1 MAEPSRKLSSEEV
14 NALMEGLK
22 SGDLS
27 ASTTIKDGKEVE
39 FKTFQFGS
47 DDLSLLGDYYALRLI
62 NERFAR
68 TVRSVFLPL
77 LRVQPRIS
85 SFPPEVKSYEEYSS
99 GLDAFMSMTN
109 SRIDELRGSMLTVLP
124 PNFVNLCTSS
134 RYGGKLEVSETNR
147 TEFTSTEEKIIEV
160 VNEGIAKVLEQS
172 WKDLTPITIKFHS
185 REQNPQFAAFVES
198 SDLIIV
204 CSFVMQLP
212 KVDSMS
218 FDIVYPLQTLKP
230 VSSLL
235 RSRVQSDVV
244 ESSLSWRDKLE
255 KAVLEVPLKVQSNLS
270 EPVVS
275 MSKLLRIKEGDTLN
289 INVDDTVDF
298 YVSNQKYFKAEMG
311 EVKGNASVK
320 LTKRLKTKEKK
331 MNAETAQE
339 EKKETP
345 TEEVKE
351 NTPEEA
357 KVEGEDKTN
366 SDQKDKVAKQGSA
379 AVNNLRVL
387 ENIEVR
393 LTVEVGNTEIKIKD
407 LLRLN
412 EGSVVELERL
422 AGEPLDILAN
432 GTKIAKGE
440 VVMVGEKFG
449 IRFTEVADPE
459 ELIRKS
465 LVPFI

>member
-1 MAEPSRKLSSEEV
+1 MVEPSRKLSSEEV

-27 ASTTIKDGKEVE
+27 ASTTIKDGKEIE
-39 FKTFQFGS
+39 YKTFQFGS

-124 PNFVNLCTSS
+124 PNIVNLCTSS

-244 ESSLSWRDKLE
+244 ETNLSWRDKLE

-320 LTKRLKTKEKK
+320 LTKRLK
-331 MNAETAQE
+331 N
-339 EKKETP
+339 
-345 TEEVKE
+345 
-351 NTPEEA
+351 
-357 KVEGEDKTN
+357 
-366 SDQKDKVAKQGSA
+366 
-379 AVNNLRVL
+379 
-387 ENIEVR
+387 
-393 LTVEVGNTEIKIKD
+393 
-407 LLRLN
+407 
-412 EGSVVELERL
+412 
-422 AGEPLDILAN
+422 
-432 GTKIAKGE
+432 
-440 VVMVGEKFG
+440 
-449 IRFTEVADPE
+449 
-459 ELIRKS
+459 
-465 LVPFI
+465 

>member
-1 MAEPSRKLSSEEV
+1 MVEPSRKLSSEEV

-27 ASTTIKDGKEVE
+27 ASTTIKDGKEIE
-39 FKTFQFGS
+39 YKTFQFGS

-244 ESSLSWRDKLE
+244 ETNLSWRDKLE

-320 LTKRLKTKEKK
+320 LTKRLKH
-331 MNAETAQE
+331 
-339 EKKETP
+339 
-345 TEEVKE
+345 
-351 NTPEEA
+351 
-357 KVEGEDKTN
+357 
-366 SDQKDKVAKQGSA
+366 
-379 AVNNLRVL
+379 
-387 ENIEVR
+387 
-393 LTVEVGNTEIKIKD
+393 
-407 LLRLN
+407 
-412 EGSVVELERL
+412 
-422 AGEPLDILAN
+422 
-432 GTKIAKGE
+432 
-440 VVMVGEKFG
+440 
-449 IRFTEVADPE
+449 
-459 ELIRKS
+459 
-465 LVPFI
+465 

>member
-244 ESSLSWRDKLE
+244 ESSLTWRDKLE

-320 LTKRLKTKEKK
+320 LTKRLK
-331 MNAETAQE
+331 N
-339 EKKETP
+339 
-345 TEEVKE
+345 
-351 NTPEEA
+351 
-357 KVEGEDKTN
+357 
-366 SDQKDKVAKQGSA
+366 
-379 AVNNLRVL
+379 
-387 ENIEVR
+387 
-393 LTVEVGNTEIKIKD
+393 
-407 LLRLN
+407 
-412 EGSVVELERL
+412 
-422 AGEPLDILAN
+422 
-432 GTKIAKGE
+432 
-440 VVMVGEKFG
+440 
-449 IRFTEVADPE
+449 
-459 ELIRKS
+459 
-465 LVPFI
+465 

>member
-27 ASTTIKDGKEVE
+27 ASTTIKDGKEIE

-244 ESSLSWRDKLE
+244 ESSLTWRDKLE
-255 KAVLEVPLKVQSNLS
+255 KAVLEVHLKVQSNLS

-320 LTKRLKTKEKK
+320 LTKRLKH
-331 MNAETAQE
+331 
-339 EKKETP
+339 
-345 TEEVKE
+345 
-351 NTPEEA
+351 
-357 KVEGEDKTN
+357 
-366 SDQKDKVAKQGSA
+366 
-379 AVNNLRVL
+379 
-387 ENIEVR
+387 
-393 LTVEVGNTEIKIKD
+393 
-407 LLRLN
+407 
-412 EGSVVELERL
+412 
-422 AGEPLDILAN
+422 
-432 GTKIAKGE
+432 
-440 VVMVGEKFG
+440 
-449 IRFTEVADPE
+449 
-459 ELIRKS
+459 
-465 LVPFI
+465 

>member
-27 ASTTIKDGKEVE
+27 ASTTIKDGKEIE

-244 ESSLSWRDKLE
+244 ESSLTWRDKLE

-275 MSKLLRIKEGDTLN
+275 MPKLLRIKEGDTLN

-320 LTKRLKTKEKK
+320 LTKRLKH
-331 MNAETAQE
+331 
-339 EKKETP
+339 
-345 TEEVKE
+345 
-351 NTPEEA
+351 
-357 KVEGEDKTN
+357 
-366 SDQKDKVAKQGSA
+366 
-379 AVNNLRVL
+379 
-387 ENIEVR
+387 
-393 LTVEVGNTEIKIKD
+393 
-407 LLRLN
+407 
-412 EGSVVELERL
+412 
-422 AGEPLDILAN
+422 
-432 GTKIAKGE
+432 
-440 VVMVGEKFG
+440 
-449 IRFTEVADPE
+449 
-459 ELIRKS
+459 
-465 LVPFI
+465 

>member
-320 LTKRLKTKEKK
+320 LTKRLK
-331 MNAETAQE
+331 N
-339 EKKETP
+339 
-345 TEEVKE
+345 
-351 NTPEEA
+351 
-357 KVEGEDKTN
+357 
-366 SDQKDKVAKQGSA
+366 
-379 AVNNLRVL
+379 
-387 ENIEVR
+387 
-393 LTVEVGNTEIKIKD
+393 
-407 LLRLN
+407 
-412 EGSVVELERL
+412 
-422 AGEPLDILAN
+422 
-432 GTKIAKGE
+432 
-440 VVMVGEKFG
+440 
-449 IRFTEVADPE
+449 
-459 ELIRKS
+459 
-465 LVPFI
+465 

>member
-1 MAEPSRKLSSEEV
+1 
-14 NALMEGLK
+14 MEGLK

-27 ASTTIKDGKEVE
+27 ASTTIKDGKEIE

-244 ESSLSWRDKLE
+244 ESSLTWRDKLE

-270 EPVVS
+270 EPLVS

-320 LTKRLKTKEKK
+320 LTKRLKH
-331 MNAETAQE
+331 
-339 EKKETP
+339 
-345 TEEVKE
+345 
-351 NTPEEA
+351 
-357 KVEGEDKTN
+357 
-366 SDQKDKVAKQGSA
+366 
-379 AVNNLRVL
+379 
-387 ENIEVR
+387 
-393 LTVEVGNTEIKIKD
+393 
-407 LLRLN
+407 
-412 EGSVVELERL
+412 
-422 AGEPLDILAN
+422 
-432 GTKIAKGE
+432 
-440 VVMVGEKFG
+440 
-449 IRFTEVADPE
+449 
-459 ELIRKS
+459 
-465 LVPFI
+465 

>member
-1 MAEPSRKLSSEEV
+1 MVEPSRKLSSEEV

-27 ASTTIKDGKEVE
+27 ASTTIKDGKEIE
-39 FKTFQFGS
+39 YKTFQFGS

-244 ESSLSWRDKLE
+244 ETILSWRDKLE

-320 LTKRLKTKEKK
+320 LTKRLK
-331 MNAETAQE
+331 N
-339 EKKETP
+339 
-345 TEEVKE
+345 
-351 NTPEEA
+351 
-357 KVEGEDKTN
+357 
-366 SDQKDKVAKQGSA
+366 
-379 AVNNLRVL
+379 
-387 ENIEVR
+387 
-393 LTVEVGNTEIKIKD
+393 
-407 LLRLN
+407 
-412 EGSVVELERL
+412 
-422 AGEPLDILAN
+422 
-432 GTKIAKGE
+432 
-440 VVMVGEKFG
+440 
-449 IRFTEVADPE
+449 
-459 ELIRKS
+459 
-465 LVPFI
+465 

>member
-27 ASTTIKDGKEVE
+27 ASTTIKDGKEIE

-172 WKDLTPITIKFHS
+172 WRDLTPITIKFHS

-289 INVDDTVDF
+289 INVDDKVDF

-320 LTKRLKTKEKK
+320 LTKRLKH
-331 MNAETAQE
+331 
-339 EKKETP
+339 
-345 TEEVKE
+345 
-351 NTPEEA
+351 
-357 KVEGEDKTN
+357 
-366 SDQKDKVAKQGSA
+366 
-379 AVNNLRVL
+379 
-387 ENIEVR
+387 
-393 LTVEVGNTEIKIKD
+393 
-407 LLRLN
+407 
-412 EGSVVELERL
+412 
-422 AGEPLDILAN
+422 
-432 GTKIAKGE
+432 
-440 VVMVGEKFG
+440 
-449 IRFTEVADPE
+449 
-459 ELIRKS
+459 
-465 LVPFI
+465 

>member
-1 MAEPSRKLSSEEV
+1 MVEPSRKLSSEEV

-27 ASTTIKDGKEVE
+27 ASTTIKDGKEIE
-39 FKTFQFGS
+39 YKTFQFGS

-244 ESSLSWRDKLE
+244 ETNLSWRDKLE

-320 LTKRLKTKEKK
+320 LL
-331 MNAETAQE
+331 
-339 EKKETP
+339 
-345 TEEVKE
+345 
-351 NTPEEA
+351 
-357 KVEGEDKTN
+357 
-366 SDQKDKVAKQGSA
+366 S
-379 AVNNLRVL
+379 
-387 ENIEVR
+387 
-393 LTVEVGNTEIKIKD
+393 
-407 LLRLN
+407 
-412 EGSVVELERL
+412 
-422 AGEPLDILAN
+422 
-432 GTKIAKGE
+432 
-440 VVMVGEKFG
+440 
-449 IRFTEVADPE
+449 
-459 ELIRKS
+459 LIH
-465 LVPFI
+465 I

>member
-1 MAEPSRKLSSEEV
+1 MVEPSRKLSSEEV

-27 ASTTIKDGKEVE
+27 ASTTIKDGKEIE
-39 FKTFQFGS
+39 YKTFQFGS

-160 VNEGIAKVLEQS
+160 VNEGIAKVLEQC

-244 ESSLSWRDKLE
+244 ETNLSWRDKLE

-320 LTKRLKTKEKK
+320 LTKRLK
-331 MNAETAQE
+331 N
-339 EKKETP
+339 
-345 TEEVKE
+345 
-351 NTPEEA
+351 
-357 KVEGEDKTN
+357 
-366 SDQKDKVAKQGSA
+366 
-379 AVNNLRVL
+379 
-387 ENIEVR
+387 
-393 LTVEVGNTEIKIKD
+393 
-407 LLRLN
+407 
-412 EGSVVELERL
+412 
-422 AGEPLDILAN
+422 
-432 GTKIAKGE
+432 
-440 VVMVGEKFG
+440 
-449 IRFTEVADPE
+449 
-459 ELIRKS
+459 
-465 LVPFI
+465 

>member
-1 MAEPSRKLSSEEV
+1 MVEPSRKLSSEEV

-27 ASTTIKDGKEVE
+27 ASTTIKDGKEIE
-39 FKTFQFGS
+39 YKTFQFGS

-230 VSSLL
+230 VSSLV

-244 ESSLSWRDKLE
+244 ETNLSWRDKLE

-320 LTKRLKTKEKK
+320 LTKRLK
-331 MNAETAQE
+331 N
-339 EKKETP
+339 
-345 TEEVKE
+345 
-351 NTPEEA
+351 
-357 KVEGEDKTN
+357 
-366 SDQKDKVAKQGSA
+366 
-379 AVNNLRVL
+379 
-387 ENIEVR
+387 
-393 LTVEVGNTEIKIKD
+393 
-407 LLRLN
+407 
-412 EGSVVELERL
+412 
-422 AGEPLDILAN
+422 
-432 GTKIAKGE
+432 
-440 VVMVGEKFG
+440 
-449 IRFTEVADPE
+449 
-459 ELIRKS
+459 
-465 LVPFI
+465 